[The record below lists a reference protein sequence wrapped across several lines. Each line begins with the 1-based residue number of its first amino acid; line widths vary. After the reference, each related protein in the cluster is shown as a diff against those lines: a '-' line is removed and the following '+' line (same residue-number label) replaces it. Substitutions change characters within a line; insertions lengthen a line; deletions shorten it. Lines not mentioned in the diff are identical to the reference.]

1 MSWDIIQGKWKQ
13 MTGSVKERWGEIT
26 DSEITETHGKRDQ
39 LEGLLQVKYGLTQQ
53 AAADQINEWASKL
66 KDTL

>member
-1 MSWDIIQGKWKQ
+1 MNWDIVQGKWKQ
-13 MTGSVKERWGEIT
+13 MTGSARERWGEIT
-26 DSEITETHGKRDQ
+26 DSEITETQGKRDQ
-39 LEGLLQVKYGLTQQ
+39 LEGLIQLKYGLTQQ

>member
-1 MSWDIIQGKWKQ
+1 MNWDIIQGKWKQ

-26 DSEITETHGKRDQ
+26 DSEITETQGKRDQ
-39 LEGLLQVKYGLTQQ
+39 LEGLIQLKYGLTQQ